1 MIRGEIRW
9 CVFKE
14 PDKRRPV
21 LILTNNDLI
30 PKLTQIT
37 VAQITTTL
45 RGNDA
50 EVWLDESDG
59 MIEECA
65 VNLTNLKTVPK
76 EKIGGFITHLSEEK
90 MNEVFEAVK
99 FALGFEK

>member
-1 MIRGEIRW
+1 
-9 CVFKE
+9 
-14 PDKRRPV
+14 
-21 LILTNNDLI
+21 LILTNNELI

-59 MIEECA
+59 MIEGCA
-65 VNLTNLKTVPK
+65 INLTNLKIVPK
-76 EKIGGFITHLSEEK
+76 EKIGVFITHLSEEK

-99 FALGFEK
+99 FALGFDK

>member
-14 PDKRRPV
+14 PDKRRPGLV
-21 LILTNNDLI
+21 LTNNELV
-30 PKLTQIT
+30 PNLTQIT

-45 RGNDA
+45 CGNDA

-59 MIEECA
+59 MFEKCA
-65 VNLTNLKTVPK
+65 INLTNLKTVPK
-76 EKIGGFITHLSEEK
+76 EKIGAFITHLSDER
-90 MNEVFEAVK
+90 MLEVFEAIK
-99 FALGFEK
+99 FALGFDK

>member
-21 LILTNNDLI
+21 LILTNNELI

-65 VNLTNLKTVPK
+65 INLTNLKTVPK
-76 EKIGGFITHLSEEK
+76 EKIGVFITHLSEEK

-99 FALGFEK
+99 FALGFDK